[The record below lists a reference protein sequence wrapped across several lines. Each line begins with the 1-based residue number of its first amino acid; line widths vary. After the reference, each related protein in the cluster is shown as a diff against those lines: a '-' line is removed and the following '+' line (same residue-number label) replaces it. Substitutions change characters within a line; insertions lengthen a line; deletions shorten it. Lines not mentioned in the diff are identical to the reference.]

1 MTYHLFNSSFD
12 FLGKLPYDRK
22 TMSDVI
28 HDVGI
33 LRHHLDIPLNCP
45 TDLSHQLVQCWNYNP
60 NDRPSFSKL
69 VCIIQAFSNNP
80 QSDSD

>member
-1 MTYHLFNSSFD
+1 
-12 FLGKLPYDRK
+12 
-22 TMSDVI
+22 MSDVI

-33 LRHHLDIPLNCP
+33 LGHHLDIPPNCP
-45 TDLSHQLVQCWNYNP
+45 KGLSDQLVQCWNYNP

-69 VCIIQAFSNNP
+69 VHIIQAFSNNP